1 MGGAGGNGGRGDTG
15 RWAGQMGQE
24 RELEPE
30 QQMGQER
37 ELEPE
42 QQMEQQGMRAGF
54 RQRWRVNHNQPN
66 PSRQKM

>member
-1 MGGAGGNGGRGDTG
+1 MGQERELEPEQQT
-15 RWAGQMGQE
+15 GQE

-30 QQMGQER
+30 QQMGQEQ